1 MIPPLSPKPART
13 YVEPVSLEDAQARHR
28 ALVYDINVIQMQLG
42 DGSRRGRMGPEFSAW
57 KLKAMGARLN
67 KVDELMFLK
76 DWIKARRAAL
86 QVGIK
91 ADISDPTA
99 LIAAA
104 RNLLVSL
111 KHDGVDLD
119 PEELA
124 VLDALDAYCMHLA

>member
-1 MIPPLSPKPART
+1 MISQMPPKPPRIYA
-13 YVEPVSLEDAQARHR
+13 EPTSLEDAQARHR

-42 DGSRRGRMGPEFSAW
+42 DDTRKDRMGAEFASW
-57 KLKAMGARLN
+57 KMKAMGARLN

-86 QVGIK
+86 QIGLQ
-91 ADISDPTA
+91 ADRSDPTS

-104 RNLLVSL
+104 RNVLLNL
-111 KHDGVDLD
+111 KRDGVELD
-119 PEELA
+119 KEEIA